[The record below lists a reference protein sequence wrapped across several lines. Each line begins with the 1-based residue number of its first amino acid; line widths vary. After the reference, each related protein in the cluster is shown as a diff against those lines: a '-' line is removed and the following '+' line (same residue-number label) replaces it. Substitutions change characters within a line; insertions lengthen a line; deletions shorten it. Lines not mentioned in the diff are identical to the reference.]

1 MMSTNITRIER
12 ALILE
17 DAVFVREIEKKNL
30 RALGFSTFVE
40 TNSAAEAVALLK
52 EGKYSLFIVD
62 LNVYEG
68 SGEGA
73 VREARLFNKDIPIV
87 VITAFPEQLSQTPE
101 ISNLINCV
109 IRKPFT
115 DAEFCENIKKLIHG

>member
-1 MMSTNITRIER
+1 MPANLSRIER

-40 TNSAAEAVALLK
+40 TNSAAEAVEMLK
-52 EGKYSLFIVD
+52 EGKYSLFLVD

-68 SGEGA
+68 SGEVA
-73 VREARLFNKDIPIV
+73 VREARKFNKEIPIV
-87 VITAFPEQLSQTPE
+87 VITAFPEQLTSVPE
-101 ISNLINCV
+101 ISALVNRV
-109 IRKPFT
+109 IRKPFS
-115 DAEFCENIKKLIHG
+115 DSEFKDIIGQLIHA